1 VSRSDDLGYSYGR
14 LHLLGARAKVP
25 GHYVHVWM
33 RDRGGH
39 WRIVAE
45 LMLLPDT
52 D

>member
-1 VSRSDDLGYSYGR
+1 VSRSEDLGYSYGR
-14 LHLLGARAKVP
+14 LHLLGAHAKP

-39 WRIVAE
+39 WRIEAE
-45 LMLLPDT
+45 LMLLPGT